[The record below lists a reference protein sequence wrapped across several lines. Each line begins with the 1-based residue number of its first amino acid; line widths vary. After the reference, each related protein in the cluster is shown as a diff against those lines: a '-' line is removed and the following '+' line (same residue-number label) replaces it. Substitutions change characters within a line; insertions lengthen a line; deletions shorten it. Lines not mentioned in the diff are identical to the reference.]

1 MQARAADSAASRPFA
16 LITLIHFLP
25 TFRVPLFRAWDISVP
40 SMMFALRVSDGSPG
54 RLILMPIIGK
64 KPACV
69 FVAGDKEL
77 SRSGCSGIF
86 TTCIFPLALQLFSY
100 QDLINSERPE
110 LFA

>member
-1 MQARAADSAASRPFA
+1 MIFSS
-16 LITLIHFLP
+16 T
-25 TFRVPLFRAWDISVP
+25 
-40 SMMFALRVSDGSPG
+40 VSDGVPG
-54 RLILMPIIGK
+54 RLILMPTIEK

-86 TTCIFPLALQLFSY
+86 TTCIFLLALQLFSY

>member
-1 MQARAADSAASRPFA
+1 
-16 LITLIHFLP
+16 
-25 TFRVPLFRAWDISVP
+25 
-40 SMMFALRVSDGSPG
+40 MMFSLRVSDGPPG
-54 RLILMPIIGK
+54 RLILMPTIEK

-86 TTCIFPLALQLFSY
+86 TTSIFALALQFFSY

>member
-1 MQARAADSAASRPFA
+1 M
-16 LITLIHFLP
+16 P
-25 TFRVPLFRAWDISVP
+25 T
-40 SMMFALRVSDGSPG
+40 
-54 RLILMPIIGK
+54 IGK

-86 TTCIFPLALQLFSY
+86 TTCIFALALQFFSY